1 MTSRYAGFQNIT
13 PTVFHPPES
22 YKSWLAWSF
31 FFATI
36 IIAMDFSV
44 RKTHEMLDDSSK
56 TDGILTITAAE
67 FKFFTAIVLVRGIN
81 IN

>member
-1 MTSRYAGFQNIT
+1 
-13 PTVFHPPES
+13 
-22 YKSWLAWSF
+22 
-31 FFATI
+31 
-36 IIAMDFSV
+36 MDFSV